1 MAMDTEQST
10 EIQAPDVAEAEN
22 AVTQTRAA
30 LDEARQ
36 ATKAAEEAHRAR
48 QADEAVALQVFEQ
61 AAHRVRDVY
70 AAERTRIEE
79 KMRAAEQDLQALNAR
94 LSGLE
99 VEPTPSAV
107 PVAPVVI
114 EPPVDLPHET
124 PVSSDAHEEPAP
136 APADAS
142 SAEGAAYEDDWYRS
156 LKQRSQNDSTVN
168 GQ

>member
-1 MAMDTEQST
+1 MDTEQST

-22 AVTQTRAA
+22 AVTQARAA

-94 LSGLE
+94 LSDLE
-99 VEPTPSAV
+99 VAPAPSAA
-107 PVAPVVI
+107 PAAPVVI
-114 EPPVDLPHET
+114 EPPVDLQREAPD
-124 PVSSDAHEEPAP
+124 SSDAHEEPAAAP
-136 APADAS
+136 APADTS

-156 LKQRSQNDSTVN
+156 LKQRSQNDSSVN